1 LHHPLTLHQP
11 FVTDSFVRVLPRRC
25 ICTLAQLARRLAAAT
40 ATATIATRAFAADM
54 SAPLP
59 ALFVSH
65 GGGPCFYMEASG
77 PDDFIA
83 EIDSKSRAA
92 DFFRNLLPSLALPQP
107 PKALLVVSAHW
118 EEKQVTL
125 MTGRSPPLLFDY
137 GGFPD
142 HTYKLTW
149 PAPGPPPAL
158 VERVQGL
165 LAGAGVPTRVDASR
179 GFDHGVFVPLK
190 LSFPRADVPVLQLSL
205 HASLDPALHAR
216 VGAALAPL
224 RREGVL
230 IVGSGFLTHN
240 MRAARGPGPPVAWAK
255 DFEAAVDAAL
265 GLRGGESPGGPGGE
279 VDWRAERLAA
289 LSTGPLKALFRQA
302 HPREEH
308 FTPILVAAAAGLAPL
323 GAAPAEVGADGS
335 AAAAAPAGRVKKIYE
350 QTVMGSFVLTSYRFD
365 SD

>member
-1 LHHPLTLHQP
+1 
-11 FVTDSFVRVLPRRC
+11 
-25 ICTLAQLARRLAAAT
+25 
-40 ATATIATRAFAADM
+40 
-54 SAPLP
+54 
-59 ALFVSH
+59 
-65 GGGPCFYMEASG
+65 
-77 PDDFIA
+77 
-83 EIDSKSRAA
+83 
-92 DFFRNLLPSLALPQP
+92 
-107 PKALLVVSAHW
+107 VSAHW

-125 MTGRSPPLLFDY
+125 MTGGNPPLLFDY
-137 GGFPD
+137 SGFPA

-240 MRAARGPGPPVAWAK
+240 MCAARGPGPPVAWAR
-255 DFEAAVDAAL
+255 DFEAAVDEALGL
-265 GLRGGESPGGPGGE
+265 GLRGGDMPGATGGA

-289 LSTGPLKALFRQA
+289 LSTGPHKALFRQA

-323 GAAPAEVGADGS
+323 GPAAAEVGADGG
-335 AAAAAPAGRVKKIYE
+335 AAAATPAGRVKKIYE
-350 QTVMGSFVLTSYRFD
+350 QTVMGSFVLSSYRFD
-365 SD
+365 GD